1 MDALPALDP
10 LIHQPVRTQI
20 LAFLSV
26 RRGVSFSNLKRVLSV
41 TDGNLGAHLAKL
53 VNAGLVTSSREKT
66 GDSREQTVFSLTLV
80 GRVALTTYVAH
91 LSELVRLSSGNDQR
105 TGATVSAK
113 RE

>member
-1 MDALPALDP
+1 MQNGAPQGAVLVDETRCA
-10 LIHQPVRTQI
+10 QTVT
-20 LAFLSV
+20 LS
-26 RRGVSFSNLKRVLSV
+26 
-41 TDGNLGAHLAKL
+41 
-53 VNAGLVTSSREKT
+53 ET

-91 LSELVRLSSGNDQR
+91 LSELVQLSSGNDQR